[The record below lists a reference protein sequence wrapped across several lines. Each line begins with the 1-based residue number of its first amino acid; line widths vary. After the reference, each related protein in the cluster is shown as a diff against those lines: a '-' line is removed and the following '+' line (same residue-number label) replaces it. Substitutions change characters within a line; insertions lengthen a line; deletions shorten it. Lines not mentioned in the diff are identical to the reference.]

1 MSIKDKFAGLDMGSL
16 LGGPLSAAAD
26 ASSQLADSTA
36 KFIDKVG
43 FDEKRKK
50 HTAASSY
57 QKHSVMKMTKTGKR
71 YGGRT

>member
-1 MSIKDKFAGLDMGSL
+1 MSIKDEFAGLDMGSL
-16 LGGPLSAAAD
+16 LGGSLSAAAD
-26 ASSQLADSTA
+26 ASSQLANSMA
-36 KFIDKVG
+36 KFIDEVG
-43 FDEKRKK
+43 FNEKRKK

>member
-1 MSIKDKFAGLDMGSL
+1 MSIKDEFAGLDMGSL

-43 FDEKRKK
+43 FNEKRKK
-50 HTAASSY
+50 HTAVSSY

-71 YGGRT
+71 YSRGT